1 MKKYIIVDD
10 TTSKRSTMETYVFDS
25 EKEAIE
31 KAEQLISYLTKKE
44 IEETDEFYVGIGEV
58 NEDGEVDFDSIDAIK
73 VYI

>member
-25 EKEAIE
+25 EKEAIK
-31 KAEQLISYLTKKE
+31 KAEELISFRTKKE

-58 NEDGEVDFDSIDAIK
+58 NEDGEVDFDSIDAIR

>member
-58 NEDGEVDFDSIDAIK
+58 NEDGEVDFDSIDAIR

>member
-31 KAEQLISYLTKKE
+31 KAEQIMSYLTKKE

-58 NEDGEVDFDSIDAIK
+58 NEDGEVDFDSIDAIR

>member
-31 KAEQLISYLTKKE
+31 KAEQLMSYLTKKE
-44 IEETDEFYVGIGEV
+44 IEETDEFYVGVGEV
-58 NEDGEVDFDSIDAIK
+58 DEDGEVDFDSIDVIR